1 MVTTQK
7 LYRPPAF
14 RDDKGG
20 LFVFNSTVNN
30 TNKLNWNRRLQNRN
44 LFTVQ
49 K

>member
-14 RDDKGG
+14 RDDNGG